1 MYEKKYKKYSL
12 TLLTPSKAGFM
23 IKTWQGEPTVKDS
36 GSQRFDFHAWMSC
49 TVLGENGL
57 KGSNPMYGLRKSIL

>member
-1 MYEKKYKKYSL
+1 
-12 TLLTPSKAGFM
+12 M